1 MPTVSVQHVPY
12 RSLEQFRIALTS
24 EYLETYKSDVVVQ
37 EKIHGSNI
45 SIVGL
50 KNLDVENGW
59 EFQLGSR
66 RRWISPDEKFNNIQS
81 LFESH
86 LEQIIRLFNKLYE
99 KFYVDEGEQPVIR
112 LFGEVFGGK
121 YGGSK
126 EATAFRTQCEP
137 NYGPSNDF
145 AFFDAFVGGVCV
157 PVDDFI
163 EITPKFG
170 LKIAPVIYRGPLA
183 DFLTS
188 FNVNEFKSVVS
199 NEFYGLEY
207 IDQPKATEGVVIRTV
222 NPKASKHEATVLK
235 YKQTWAVENP
245 RVIKSRIEK
254 DPRSSSTHFN
264 DCMEMLNENRLVSYK
279 SKNTLDDLTNPRLI
293 GTHVKEIV
301 ADTMRDVVEEFPPNK
316 FPDLNQRDV
325 SRALSKKAFP
335 LFKMF
340 IERIGRESF
349 PLGDRL
355 KNATNEH
362 TKLCAE
368 INSLKTRIENLNKR
382 LIALGH

>member
-1 MPTVSVQHVPY
+1 MALAHIPY

-24 EYLETYKSDVVVQ
+24 GYLETYKSDVVVQ

-66 RRWISPDEKFNNIQS
+66 RRWISSDEKFNNIQS

-86 LEQIIRLFNKLYE
+86 RTQIIQLFNKLNDQ
-99 KFYVDEGEQPVIR
+99 FYVDTGEQCVIR

-126 EATAFRTQCEP
+126 DANAFRTQCEP

-145 AFFDAFVGGVCV
+145 AFFDAFVGDTCI
-157 PVDDFI
+157 PIDDFI
-163 EITPKFG
+163 EIIPKFG

-183 DFLTS
+183 DFLAS
-188 FNVNEFKSVVS
+188 FDVNEFKSVVS
-199 NEFYGLEY
+199 SEFYGLEF

-222 NPKASKHEATVLK
+222 NPKASKGEATVLK

-245 RVIKSRIEK
+245 RVIKGNIEK
-254 DPRSSSTHFN
+254 APQNSFAQFV
-264 DCMEMLNENRLVSYK
+264 DCMAMLNENRIISYR
-279 SKNTLDDLTNPRLI
+279 SKNTIEDLTNPRLI

-335 LFKMF
+335 LFKNY
-340 IERIGRESF
+340 IERIGRESL

-355 KNATNEH
+355 RNTASEH
-362 TKLCAE
+362 SKLCAE
-368 INSLKTRIENLNKR
+368 VNSLKTRIFTLQNR
-382 LIALGH
+382 LVSLGY

>member
-1 MPTVSVQHVPY
+1 MWSVSVQHIPY

-24 EYLETYKSDVVVQ
+24 QYLEIYKSDVVVQ

-86 LEQIIRLFNKLYE
+86 RTQIIRLFNKLFE
-99 KFYVDEGEQPVIR
+99 RFYVDEGEQPVIR

-126 EATAFRTQCEP
+126 EAFAFRTQCEP

-163 EITPKFG
+163 EIIPEFG
-170 LKIAPVIYRGPLA
+170 LKIAPVIYRGPLSN
-183 DFLTS
+183 FLAS

-199 NEFYGLEY
+199 KEFYGLEY

-222 NPKASKHEATVLK
+222 NPKASKCEATVLK

-254 DPRSSSTHFN
+254 TSQSSCSQFN
-264 DCMEMLNENRLVSYK
+264 DCMEMLNENRLISYK
-279 SKNTLDDLTNPRLI
+279 SKNTIEDLTNPRLI

-316 FPDLNQRDV
+316 FPDLNQREV

-335 LFKMF
+335 LFKNY
-340 IERIGRESF
+340 IEQIGRESL
-349 PLGDRL
+349 PNSVRL
-355 KNATNEH
+355 QNASNEH
-362 TKLCAE
+362 SKLCAE
-368 INSLKTRIENLNKR
+368 INSLKTRIDSLHNR
-382 LIALGH
+382 LTTLGH

>member
-1 MPTVSVQHVPY
+1 MAVRHIPY
-12 RSLEQFRIALTS
+12 QSLEQFRHPLTHQ
-24 EYLETYKSDVVVQ
+24 YLETYQSDVVVQ

-50 KNLDVENGW
+50 KNGSSEDGW

-81 LFESH
+81 LFETH
-86 LEQIIRLFNKLYE
+86 RKQIINLFNKLCE
-99 KFYVDEGEQPVIR
+99 QFYVDVDEAEQPVIR

-126 EATAFRTQCEP
+126 EATAFKTQCEP

-145 AFFDAFVGGVCV
+145 AFFDAFVGDVCV

-163 EITPKFG
+163 EIVPTFG
-170 LKIAPVIYRGPLA
+170 LKIAPVIYRGPLSE
-183 DFLTS
+183 FLAS
-188 FNVNEFKSVVS
+188 FDVNQFKSVVS
-199 NEFYGLEY
+199 KEFYDLEF
-207 IDQPKATEGVVIRTV
+207 IDQPKATEGVVIRSV
-222 NPKASKHEATVLK
+222 NPKASKSESIVLK

-245 RVIKSRIEK
+245 RVIKERGEK
-254 DPRSSSTHFN
+254 PPQNSFSQFN
-264 DCMEMLNENRLVSYK
+264 ECMNMLNENRMISYK
-279 SKNTLDDLTNPRLI
+279 SKNTIEDITNPRLI

-316 FPDLNQRDV
+316 FPQLNQRDL

-335 LFKMF
+335 LFKNF
-340 IERIGRESF
+340 IERVGHESLPFRE
-349 PLGDRL
+349 RL
-355 KNATNEH
+355 QKAINDH
-362 TKLCAE
+362 TRLCAE
-368 INSLKTRIENLNKR
+368 VNSLNIRIESINKR
-382 LIALGH
+382 LIAFEY

>member
-1 MPTVSVQHVPY
+1 MAVSHIPY
-12 RSLEQFRIALTS
+12 RSLEQFRHALTHQ
-24 EYLETYKSDVVVQ
+24 YLETYQSDVVVQ

-50 KNLDVENGW
+50 RNDASEDGW

-66 RRWISPDEKFNNIQS
+66 RRWISPDEKFNNIQI

-86 LEQIIRLFNKLYE
+86 RKQIIQLFNKLYE
-99 KFYVDEGEQPVIR
+99 RFFVDSENKSVIR

-126 EATAFRTQCEP
+126 EATAFKTQCEP

-163 EITPKFG
+163 EIIPKFG
-170 LKIAPVIYRGPLA
+170 LKIAPVIYRGPLS
-183 DFLTS
+183 DFLAS
-188 FNVNEFKSVVS
+188 FDVNQFKSVVS
-199 NEFYGLEY
+199 SEFYGLEF

-222 NPKASKHEATVLK
+222 NPKASESESTVLK

-245 RVIKSRIEK
+245 RVIKDRGQKPPQNSFAQ
-254 DPRSSSTHFN
+254 FN

-279 SKNTLDDLTNPRLI
+279 SKNTIEDLTNPRLL

-301 ADTMRDVVEEFPPNK
+301 ADTMRDVVDEFPPNK

-335 LFKMF
+335 LFKKF
-340 IERIGRESF
+340 IERIGRESL

-355 KNATNEH
+355 RNATNDH
-362 TKLCAE
+362 TRLCAE
-368 INSLKTRIENLNKR
+368 VNSLKARIENINKR